1 MKQLWRNFP
10 QGFLSM
16 VIYFGLT
23 MKDFIVSTVR
33 SITCFIFAFE
43 LVNVD
48 VATLSKFNFPYL
60 LIDFLFTYFLIDY
73 GVIALSI
80 VENLIKIVCVIFL
93 FFIFVGASICV
104 KFSFYIYKNLLIL
117 LIKWNSFFI
126 LYSFSLISIFIY
138 ACLVWTNVFMYL
150 LWLFCL
156 RGFVFMYHNNVMSL
170 ALWIWE
176 RIALQLLPYAPE
188 AVCSVERG

>member
-1 MKQLWRNFP
+1 MISLFGQLIPSMKQLWRNFP

-16 VIYFGLT
+16 VMYFGLT
-23 MKDFIVSTVR
+23 MKDFVVSTVR
-33 SITCFIFAFE
+33 SITCFFAFE

-60 LIDFLFTYFLIDY
+60 LIVFLFTYFSIDY

-80 VENLIKIVCVIFL
+80 VENLIKTECFFL
-93 FFIFVGASICV
+93 VGASICV

-117 LIKWNSFFI
+117 LIKWNSFFFI

-138 ACLVWTNVFMYL
+138 ALSCLNECVHVFVVVVLYE
-150 LWLFCL
+150 
-156 RGFVFMYHNNVMSL
+156 RGFVF
-170 ALWIWE
+170 I
-176 RIALQLLPYAPE
+176 
-188 AVCSVERG
+188 